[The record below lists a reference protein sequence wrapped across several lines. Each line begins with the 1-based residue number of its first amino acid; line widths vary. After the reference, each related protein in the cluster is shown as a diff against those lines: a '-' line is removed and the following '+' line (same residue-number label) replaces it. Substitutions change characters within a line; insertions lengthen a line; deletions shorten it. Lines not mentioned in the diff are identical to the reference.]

1 MLYQRRIPENQI
13 VSAKLEL
20 QLRGARYAGV
30 GTQLIGI
37 LSLGVA
43 ALYSVETAY
52 LVGWAM
58 SLLVLNLW
66 WSRRINQT
74 LLTNRHF
81 SHRHTVLNE
90 LLAYSVITGAV
101 WSTTVIA
108 LDAYL
113 PDLIFYLCVMCV
125 AIISVVNI
133 SVSVVIRGAYLAQLV
148 FSLGVIAMWLAWHV
162 EHRPF
167 NTGFSLLLVALMVFL
182 LISSNWMSKSF
193 SEMVETSLERAAM
206 SKDLSS
212 LTDSLKTRNLQLQ
225 DARKQLAEQAT
236 IDEMTGLRNRRGVNI
251 IINDELSRMKRAQ
264 LPVSLIVLDVDHFKT
279 YNDNYGHPA
288 GDQVLQRIA
297 TVMLEMT
304 NRSGEFAARMGGE
317 EFALFFPTMK
327 LAAALEVA
335 EKLRDGI
342 QNLRIIHEKSLTAEH
357 VTVSIGV
364 VSCVPDWN
372 LEFDQLLQ
380 AADDALYESKAS
392 GRNRVSVGNLPSKE
406 DDTRVEQNEV

>member
-1 MLYQRRIPENQI
+1 MLYQRRIPDNQI

-20 QLRGARYAGV
+20 QLRGGRYAGV
-30 GTQLIGI
+30 GTQLLGI
-37 LSLGVA
+37 LSLGSA
-43 ALYSVETAY
+43 SFFAVEPLY
-52 LVGWAM
+52 LVSWAI

-81 SHRHTVLNE
+81 SQRPMVLNE
-90 LLAYSVITGAV
+90 LVTYSVITGAV
-101 WSTTVIA
+101 WSATIIG

-113 PDLIFYLCVMCV
+113 SDLVFYLCVMCV
-125 AIISVVNI
+125 AIIAVVNI
-133 SVSVVIRGAYLAQLV
+133 SVSVVIRGAYLAQLA
-148 FSLGVIAMWLAWHV
+148 FSLGVIAIWLAWHV
-162 EHRPF
+162 DQRPF
-167 NTGFSLLLVALMVFL
+167 NAGFALLLAALMVFL
-182 LISSNWMSKSF
+182 IITSEWMSKSF

-206 SKDLSS
+206 SNDLSS
-212 LTDSLKTRNLQLQ
+212 LSESLKTRNLQLQ

-251 IINDELSRMKRAQ
+251 IINDELGRMKRAQ

-317 EFALFFPTMK
+317 EFAMFFPTMK

-335 EKLRDGI
+335 ERVREGVL
-342 QNLRIIHEKSLTAEH
+342 NLRIPHEKSLTSEF

-364 VSCVPDWN
+364 VSCVPEWE
-372 LEFDQLLQ
+372 LEFDELLQ
-380 AADDALYESKAS
+380 AADDALYESKTS
-392 GRNRVSVGNLPSKE
+392 GRNRITAGDLSTAQE
-406 DDTRVEQNEV
+406 ADRTD

>member
-1 MLYQRRIPENQI
+1 MLYQRRIPDNQI

-20 QLRGARYAGV
+20 QLRGGRYAGV
-30 GTQLIGI
+30 GTQLLGI
-37 LSLGVA
+37 LSLGSA
-43 ALYSVETAY
+43 SFYAVEPLY
-52 LVGWAM
+52 LVSWAV
-58 SLLVLNLW
+58 SLLVINLW

-81 SHRHTVLNE
+81 SQRPTVLNE
-90 LLAYSVITGAV
+90 LVAYSVITGAV
-101 WSTTVIA
+101 WSATIIG

-113 PDLIFYLCVMCV
+113 SNLVFYLCVMCV
-125 AIISVVNI
+125 AIIAVVNI

-162 EHRPF
+162 DQRPF
-167 NTGFSLLLVALMVFL
+167 NAGFALLLAALMVFL
-182 LISSNWMSKSF
+182 IITSEWMSKSF

-212 LTDSLKTRNLQLQ
+212 LTESLKTRNLQLQ

-251 IINDELSRMKRAQ
+251 IINDELGRMKRAQ

-317 EFALFFPTMK
+317 EFAMFFPTMK

-335 EKLRDGI
+335 ERVREGVL
-342 QNLRIIHEKSLTAEH
+342 NLRIPHEKSLTSEF

-364 VSCVPDWN
+364 VSCVPEWE
-372 LEFDQLLQ
+372 LEFDELLQ
-380 AADDALYESKAS
+380 AADDALYESKTS
-392 GRNRVSVGNLPSKE
+392 GRNRITAGDLSTAQESE
-406 DDTRVEQNEV
+406 RAD

>member
-1 MLYQRRIPENQI
+1 MLYQRRIPDNQI

-20 QLRGARYAGV
+20 QLRGGRYAGV
-30 GTQLIGI
+30 GTQLLGI
-37 LSLGVA
+37 LSLGSA
-43 ALYSVETAY
+43 SFYAVEPLY
-52 LVGWAM
+52 LVSWAV
-58 SLLVLNLW
+58 SLLVINLW

-81 SHRHTVLNE
+81 SQRPTVLNE
-90 LLAYSVITGAV
+90 LVAYSVITGAV
-101 WSTTVIA
+101 WSATIIG

-113 PDLIFYLCVMCV
+113 SNLVFYLCVMCV
-125 AIISVVNI
+125 AIIAVVNI

-148 FSLGVIAMWLAWHV
+148 FSLGVIAIWLAWHV
-162 EHRPF
+162 DQRPF
-167 NTGFSLLLVALMVFL
+167 NAGFALLLAALMVFL
-182 LISSNWMSKSF
+182 IITSEWMSKSF

-212 LTDSLKTRNLQLQ
+212 LTESLKTRNLQLQ

-251 IINDELSRMKRAQ
+251 IINDELGRMKRAQ

-317 EFALFFPTMK
+317 EFAMFFPTMN

-335 EKLRDGI
+335 ERVREGVL
-342 QNLRIIHEKSLTAEH
+342 NLRIPHEKSLTSEF

-364 VSCVPDWN
+364 VSCVPEWE
-372 LEFDQLLQ
+372 LEFDELLQ
-380 AADDALYESKAS
+380 AADDALYESKTS
-392 GRNRVSVGNLPSKE
+392 GRNRITAGDLSTDQESE
-406 DDTRVEQNEV
+406 RAD

>member
-1 MLYQRRIPENQI
+1 MPVLHQRRIPDNQI

-20 QLRGARYAGV
+20 QLRGGRYAGV
-30 GTQLIGI
+30 GTQVIGI
-37 LSLGVA
+37 LSLGAA
-43 ALYSVETAY
+43 ALYAVEPLY
-52 LVGWAM
+52 LVSWAL
-58 SLLVLNLW
+58 SLLAINLW

-81 SHRHTVLNE
+81 SQRPTVLNE
-90 LLAYSVITGAV
+90 LVTYSVINGSI
-101 WSTTVIA
+101 WSATLIG

-113 PDLIFYLCVMCV
+113 SDLTFYLCVMCV

-133 SVSVVIRGAYLAQLV
+133 SVSVVIRGAYLAQLSC
-148 FSLGVIAMWLAWHV
+148 SLGVIALWLAWHV
-162 EHRPF
+162 DQRPF
-167 NTGFSLLLVALMVFL
+167 NAGFALLLVALMVFL
-182 LISSNWMSKSF
+182 IITSEWMSKSF

-212 LTDSLKTRNLQLQ
+212 LTESLKTRNLQLQ

-251 IINDELSRMKRAQ
+251 IINDELGRMKRTQ
-264 LPVSLIVLDVDHFKT
+264 MPVSLIVLDVDHFKT

-297 TVMLEMT
+297 TVMLELT

-317 EFALFFPTMK
+317 EFAMFFPTMK

-335 EKLRDGI
+335 ERVREGVL
-342 QNLRIIHEKSLTAEH
+342 NLRIPHEKSLTSEF

-364 VSCVPDWN
+364 VSCVPEWE

-380 AADDALYESKAS
+380 AADDALYESKTS
-392 GRNRVSVGNLPSKE
+392 GRNRITAGDLSAGEES
-406 DDTRVEQNEV
+406 DRTI

>member
-1 MLYQRRIPENQI
+1 MLYQRRIPDNQM

-20 QLRGARYAGV
+20 QLRGGRYAGV
-30 GTQLIGI
+30 GTQLLGI
-37 LSLGVA
+37 LSLGSA
-43 ALYSVETAY
+43 SFYAVEPLY
-52 LVGWAM
+52 LVSWAI
-58 SLLVLNLW
+58 SLLSLNFW

-81 SHRHTVLNE
+81 SQRPMVLNE
-90 LLAYSVITGAV
+90 LVTYSVITGAV
-101 WSTTVIA
+101 WSATIIG

-113 PDLIFYLCVMCV
+113 SDLVFYLCVMCV
-125 AIISVVNI
+125 AIIAVVNI

-148 FSLGVIAMWLAWHV
+148 FSLGVIAVWLAWHV
-162 EHRPF
+162 DQRPF
-167 NTGFSLLLVALMVFL
+167 NAGFALLLAALMVFL
-182 LISSNWMSKSF
+182 IFTSEWMSKSF

-212 LTDSLKTRNLQLQ
+212 LTESLKTRNLQLQ

-251 IINDELSRMKRAQ
+251 VINDELGRMKRAQ
-264 LPVSLIVLDVDHFKT
+264 LPVSLIVLDVDHFKA

-317 EFALFFPTMK
+317 EFAMFFPTMK

-335 EKLRDGI
+335 ERVREGVL
-342 QNLRIIHEKSLTAEH
+342 NLRIPHEKSLTAEF

-364 VSCVPDWN
+364 VSCVPEWE
-372 LEFDQLLQ
+372 LEFDELLQ
-380 AADDALYESKAS
+380 AADDALYESKTS
-392 GRNRVSVGNLPSKE
+392 GRNRITEGDLSTAQES
-406 DDTRVEQNEV
+406 DRTD

>member
-1 MLYQRRIPENQI
+1 MLYQRRIPDNQI

-20 QLRGARYAGV
+20 QLRGGRYAGV
-30 GTQLIGI
+30 GTQLLGI
-37 LSLGVA
+37 LSLGSA
-43 ALYSVETAY
+43 SFYAVEPLY
-52 LVGWAM
+52 LVSWTV
-58 SLLVLNLW
+58 SLLTLNFW

-81 SHRHTVLNE
+81 SQRPTVSNE
-90 LLAYSVITGAV
+90 LVAYSVITGAV
-101 WSTTVIA
+101 WSATIIG

-113 PDLIFYLCVMCV
+113 SDLVFYLCVMCV
-125 AIISVVNI
+125 AIIAVVNI

-148 FSLGVIAMWLAWHV
+148 FSLGVIAVWLAWHV
-162 EHRPF
+162 DQRPF
-167 NTGFSLLLVALMVFL
+167 NAGFALLLAALMVFL
-182 LISSNWMSKSF
+182 IITSEWMTKSF

-212 LTDSLKTRNLQLQ
+212 LTESLKTRNLQLQ

-251 IINDELSRMKRAQ
+251 IINDELGRMKRAQ
-264 LPVSLIVLDVDHFKT
+264 LPVSLIVLDVDHFKA

-317 EFALFFPTMK
+317 EFAMFFPTMK
-327 LAAALEVA
+327 LASALEVA
-335 EKLRDGI
+335 ERVREGVF
-342 QNLRIIHEKSLTAEH
+342 NLRIPHEKSLTAEF

-364 VSCVPDWN
+364 VSCVPEWE
-372 LEFDQLLQ
+372 LEFDELLQ
-380 AADDALYESKAS
+380 AADDALYESKTS
-392 GRNRVSVGNLPSKE
+392 GRNRITAGDLSTAQES
-406 DDTRVEQNEV
+406 DRTD